1 MSRLRQRYA
10 PDTFITDIL
19 LAAGRASFG
28 ASSLNAAWGH
38 SVKPRMHSTMV
49 LAYYSLIDLGLPSL
63 RSWQRAKC
71 CFPRLSPIRFLS
83 LIAPVLPPFS
93 AAAWSF

>member
-10 PDTFITDIL
+10 SDTFITDIL

-63 RSWQRAKC
+63 RSWQRTKRR
-71 CFPRLSPIRFLS
+71 FPRVSPIRFPS
-83 LIAPVLPPFS
+83 SIAPAMPPLL